1 MPILEIATC
10 EDLETYKLFT
20 NRLLKAI
27 EQDGRTPRELARDSG
42 IQTNTILGWMNG
54 RRMIDVGKLVR
65 VADSLCTS
73 VDWLL
78 GRKDDPR
85 L

>member
-1 MPILEIATC
+1 MPILNIAT
-10 EDLETYKLFT
+10 EDDLKTYKLFT

-27 EQDGRTPRELARDSG
+27 EQDGRTPREIARDSG
-42 IQTNTILGWMNG
+42 IQTNTIVGWING
-54 RRMIDVGKLVR
+54 RRLIDVGKLVR
-65 VADSLCTS
+65 VADCLRTS

-78 GRKDDPR
+78 GRKEDQR

>member
-1 MPILEIATC
+1 MPILNIVT
-10 EDLETYKLFT
+10 EDDLKTYKLFT

-27 EQDGRTPRELARDSG
+27 EQDGRTPREIARDSG
-42 IQTNTILGWMNG
+42 IQTNTIVGWING
-54 RRMIDVGKLVR
+54 RRLIDVGKLVR
-65 VADSLCTS
+65 VADCLCTS

-78 GRKDDPR
+78 GRKEDQR